1 MKRIRARLT
10 SAHVI
15 SLVALFVALGGSAYA
30 ATQLPK
36 NSVGVKQLK
45 KGAVTPAKLSRAA
58 KSTMTGTTGAKGDT
72 GSVGPQGQTGDHGT
86 PGVDGVAGL
95 PGTTGGGVFVADA
108 SGEVADLKITSPVDV
123 PLSGTTSWTSTA
135 GEAGL
140 LFGSLDAT
148 LATEPPG
155 GFISCEV
162 SIQVFVDGKNAGFFG
177 AQNTQQSFAESTT
190 TLAPIPVAVHEQ
202 GTHTISAKAFGRS
215 ECQPGSK
222 LNSVQLVVAGFG
234 A

>member
-1 MKRIRARLT
+1 MKRIRGRLT

-15 SLVALFVALGGSAYA
+15 SLIALFVALGGSAYA

-45 KGAVTPAKLSRAA
+45 RGAVTPAKLSRAA
-58 KSTMTGTTGAKGDT
+58 RFTMTGATGAKGDP
-72 GSVGPQGQTGDHGT
+72 GSAGPQGR
-86 PGVDGVAGL
+86 PGERGASGADGLPGL
-95 PGTTGGGVFVADA
+95 PGTTGGEPFVADA
-108 SGEVADLKITSPVDV
+108 KGGVADLKISSPVDV
-123 PLSGTTSWTSTA
+123 PLGGTTSWTSTA

-140 LFGSLDAT
+140 LFGKLDAT
-148 LATEPPG
+148 LATEPSS
-155 GFISCEV
+155 GFLACEV
-162 SIQVFVDGKNAGFFG
+162 MIQVFVDGRYLGFFG
-177 AQNTQQSFAESTT
+177 AQNTQQSFADSTA

-202 GTHTISAKAFGRS
+202 GIHAISAKAFGRP

-222 LNSVQLVVAGFG
+222 LDSLQLVVAGFG

>member
-1 MKRIRARLT
+1 MKRIRGRLT

-15 SLVALFVALGGSAYA
+15 SLIALFVALGGSAYA

-58 KSTMTGTTGAKGDT
+58 KSTVTGGT
-72 GSVGPQGQTGDHGT
+72 GSSGSQGRPGERGAPGADGT
-86 PGVDGVAGL
+86 PGL
-95 PGTTGGGVFVADA
+95 PGTTGGEPFVADA
-108 SGEVADLKITSPVDV
+108 KGEVADLKISSPVDV

-140 LFGSLDAT
+140 LFGKLDAT

-162 SIQVFVDGKNAGFFG
+162 TVQVFVDGKYLGFFG
-177 AQNTQQSFAESTT
+177 AQNTQQSFAGSTV

-222 LNSVQLVVAGFG
+222 LNSLQLVVAGFG
-234 A
+234 P